1 MEGYQWIHPAVG
13 LTTLL
18 LLAGT
23 AASKMR
29 ATKYFRLHYTLAA
42 ATVLAVVLAL
52 TLAVY
57 TVIRCDCD
65 GDWPAVLFV
74 HIPFTLLLALVVLGQ
89 AAMGGSMLVRGRGR
103 RLLRMHRIN
112 ARVVLGVAAAVL
124 ALGVAT
130 IVLLLTD

>member
-1 MEGYQWIHPAVG
+1 MESYQWIHPAVG
-13 LTTLL
+13 VATLL

-29 ATKYFRLHYTLAA
+29 ATKYFRLHYTLGA
-42 ATVLAVVLAL
+42 ATVTAVVLAL

-65 GDWPAVLFV
+65 DDWPPVLFV
-74 HIPFTLLLALVVLGQ
+74 HLPFALLLALVVIGQ
-89 AAMGGSMLVRGRGR
+89 AAMGGSMLFRGRGQ

-124 ALGVAT
+124 PLGVT
-130 IVLLLTD
+130 TLVLLLTD

>member
-1 MEGYQWIHPAVG
+1 MESYQWIHPALG

-29 ATKYFRLHYTLAA
+29 APKYFRLHYTLGA
-42 ATVLAVVLAL
+42 ATVIAVVLAL
-52 TLAVY
+52 SLAVY

-65 GDWPAVLFV
+65 DDWPVALFV
-74 HIPFTLLLALVVLGQ
+74 HLPFALVLALVVFAQ
-89 AAMGGSMLVRGRGR
+89 AAMGGSMLVRDRGR

-112 ARVVLGVAAAVL
+112 ARVVLAVAAAVL
-124 ALGVAT
+124 PLGVAT